1 MMNPIEVNAALEAKR
16 TKITTVT
23 FIKKDGTERV
33 INGLLKPSSHIV
45 GSERG
50 YAQGEAMRARGQV
63 PIYELK
69 AKRWKSFYAD
79 KVVSIV

>member
-1 MMNPIEVNAALEAKR
+1 MMDPDVVKDVLDAKG

-50 YAQGEAMRARGQV
+50 YEQGVAMKARGQI

-69 AKRWKSFYAD
+69 SKRWKSFYSD
-79 KVVSIV
+79 KVVSVV

>member
-1 MMNPIEVNAALEAKR
+1 MMNPSEVKTALEAKG
-16 TKITTVT
+16 TQFTTVT

-50 YAQGEAMRARGQV
+50 YAQGEAMKARGQV